1 MIKIEVLF
9 PEVCNLYGD
18 MFNIKYLEKSI
29 DEVECIKTAL
39 TDTPSFVSEDVN
51 MIYMAPMPESIQELA
66 IKKLEPYKERIKELI
81 DKKVVFLLVGNAVE
95 VFGKYIEN
103 EDGSKIEALGLLDLY
118 AKRDMMH
125 RHNSAF
131 IGDFEDIKVIGYK
144 SQFTMIYTDNTE
156 NYFAKVEKGIG
167 INKESKLEG
176 IRVNNLIGTYLL
188 GPVLVLN
195 PLLTKKIL
203 EMLGIKEPKLKYEA
217 DLIDAYQKR
226 LEEIRLKVK

>member
-18 MFNIKYLEKSI
+18 MFNIKYLEKCI

-125 RHNSAF
+125 RHNSIF
-131 IGDFEDIKVIGYK
+131 LGKYEDIEIVGFK
-144 SQFTMIYTDNTE
+144 SQFTMTYGDNE
-156 NYFAKVEKGIG
+156 NNYFVEAEKGIG
-167 INKESKLEG
+167 LNKESKLEG
-176 IRVNNLIGTYLL
+176 IKQNNFIGTYLI
-188 GPVLVLN
+188 GPILILN
-195 PLLTKKIL
+195 PLFTKKLIQ
-203 EMLGIKEPKLKYEA
+203 MLGVEKPTIAFEKETMEAYE
-217 DLIDAYQKR
+217 QR
-226 LEEIRLKVK
+226 LEEFKR